1 MLRRNISG
9 RRRCRNLAGATNGQ
23 LRFNTTV
30 AGWTV
35 TSPPH
40 SYFFLWNPQS
50 GTTSGTSADNSGS
63 NPLPRAGAKADRQRN
78 VGAAGFVTDR
88 NASNISPL
96 SDRRRCAL

>member
-9 RRRCRNLAGATNGQ
+9 RRRRRNLAGATNGQ

-40 SYFFLWNPQS
+40 SYFFLWNP
-50 GTTSGTSADNSGS
+50 
-63 NPLPRAGAKADRQRN
+63 LMCAGDLHGHFN
-78 VGAAGFVTDR
+78 
-88 NASNISPL
+88 
-96 SDRRRCAL
+96 